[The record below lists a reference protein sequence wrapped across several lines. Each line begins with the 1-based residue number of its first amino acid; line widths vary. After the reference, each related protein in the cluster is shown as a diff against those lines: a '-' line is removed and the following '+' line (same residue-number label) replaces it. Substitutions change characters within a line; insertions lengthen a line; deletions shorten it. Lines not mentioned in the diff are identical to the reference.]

1 MIIKFDKNSGR
12 ILSITRAG
20 KIGEAENVLKVNETK
35 LPKDF
40 LKMFALG
47 KYLVK
52 EGKIIKNK
60 KFVKPKNVKSDN
72 EIEP

>member
-1 MIIKFDKNSGR
+1 MIIKYDINSGR
-12 ILSITRAG
+12 ILLITRAG
-20 KIGEAENVLKVNETK
+20 KIRETENVLKVEETK

-52 EGKIIKNK
+52 EGEIIKNK
-60 KFVKPKNVKSDN
+60 KFVKPKNVKSDK